1 MGSTMTL
8 NPQPTPFCDSET
20 VRRAFAGKR
29 VALVG
34 SGPGVLD
41 NKEGFVDSHE
51 VVVRVNNYKI
61 GAPQGRRCDVFY
73 SFFGTSVRKS
83 AAELK
88 RDGVRLCVCKCPDA
102 QFMESAWH
110 CRRGRPHGVDFS
122 YIYRA
127 RQAWWF
133 CETYVPTTER
143 FLEWFNLL
151 GGHVPTT
158 GFAALLE
165 ILSHEPASVYM
176 TGFDFFQSRVHN
188 VNERWRPGD
197 PSDPIGHAPERER
210 QWVLRNTER
219 LTFDPALTRAL
230 RR

>member
-1 MGSTMTL
+1 M
-8 NPQPTPFCDSET
+8 QFCDREA
-20 VRRAFAGKR
+20 VRQVFAGKR
-29 VALVG
+29 VAIVG

-41 NKEGFVDSHE
+41 NEPGFIDAHD
-51 VVVRVNNYKI
+51 VVCRVNNYKT
-61 GAPQGRRCDVFY
+61 GPAQGIRTDVHY
-73 SFFGTSVRKS
+73 SFYGGSIRKT
-83 AAELK
+83 AGELM
-88 RDGVRLCVCKCPDA
+88 RDGVRLCMCKCPDA
-102 QFMESAWH
+102 KFMESAWH
-110 CRRGRPHGVDFS
+110 RRRGRPHGVDFR

-210 QWVLRNTER
+210 QWVLRNAER